1 MKVGKRARG
10 RTNCGM
16 EGSDQRPSSVRL
28 EDAKSVATRLPKGS
42 NTSESH
48 GIAHSPGLRETIGDA
63 EDCRD
68 ALRGGF
74 AHDELWWCSVQAVG
88 T

>member
-48 GIAHSPGLRETIGDA
+48 GIAHSPGLRETIGTQRTV
-63 EDCRD
+63 ETRCVEV
-68 ALRGGF
+68 LLTTSFGG
-74 AHDELWWCSVQAVG
+74 AVQAVG

>member
-28 EDAKSVATRLPKGS
+28 EDAKSVATRLPKGF
-42 NTSESH
+42 NNNRESDGLH
-48 GIAHSPGLRETIGDA
+48 DSPGFARSRRLSRCAVEVLLTTSCGGA
-63 EDCRD
+63 E
-68 ALRGGF
+68 
-74 AHDELWWCSVQAVG
+74 SQAVG